1 MSDPVAAML
10 GLLVLVNTALTI
22 LVLRRL
28 GSVQVAP
35 TGWPGPS
42 TASDAPPMTVRPGER
57 IGDFTVTAV
66 DGSTVGRADLVGS
79 TLVAF
84 LAPGCQACDFAV
96 PGFVELAERAGRDH
110 VVVVLMGTPKA
121 GVELRERLAPI
132 ARVLSEEEAGP
143 LVSAFG
149 VIGLPAFALLD
160 EGRMVSAAITPE
172 DLPDAVPA

>member
-10 GLLVLVNTALTI
+10 GLLVLVDTALTI

-28 GSVQVAP
+28 GSVQVASG
-35 TGWPGPS
+35 GWPGPS
-42 TASDAPPMTVRPGER
+42 SGSDAPPMTVQPGKR

-66 DGSTVGRADLVGS
+66 DGTTVGRADLVGS

-96 PGFVELAERAGRDH
+96 PGFVELAVRAGRDR

-121 GVELRERLAPI
+121 GLELREQLEPI
-132 ARVLSEEEAGP
+132 ARVLTEEERGP

-149 VIGLPAFALLD
+149 VIGLPAFALLH
-160 EGRMVSAAITPE
+160 EGRMVSAAISPE
-172 DLPDAVPA
+172 GLPGAVSA